1 MNLTSSTVATAAKV
15 ALLSFSAMFVTSSA
29 RADEVRVMT
38 SGGLAAPHLAL
49 VAAFERATGHKVVSV
64 ATSAGIGQDAIVA
77 RVRRGEPVD
86 VFMNSDQSIRE
97 LIEEGVLARGSRVP
111 IARSGIGVAVRKG
124 TPKPDVSTVEAL
136 KNALLNAKSIAY
148 SAQVSGIYLS
158 TELFP
163 RLGIAEQVK
172 SKSQRIERERVGA
185 VIARGEAEIGFQQVS
200 ELLPVP
206 GIDYVGPLPEGAQRV
221 TVFSAGLGASGKS
234 REAARRFVEFL
245 ASPAAVETI
254 RRTALDPVHAPR

>member
-15 ALLSFSAMFVTSSA
+15 ALLSFSAMLVTSSA

-49 VAAFERATGHKVVSV
+49 VAAFERATGHKVVTM

-136 KNALLNAKSIAY
+136 KKALLNAKSIAY

-200 ELLPVP
+200 ELLPIE
-206 GIDYVGPLPEGAQRV
+206 GIEYLGPLPADVQRI
-221 TVFSAGLGASGKS
+221 TLFSAAVSAKS
-234 REAARRFVEFL
+234 AHPAAARAFAEFFRSPEGL
-245 ASPAAVETI
+245 AMLKKYGMEPADTE
-254 RRTALDPVHAPR
+254 